1 MENFNCVYCNE
12 QMQYLAREE
21 IQLGKTGWLMG
32 SIPNAISGALEVD
45 IYMCPYCR
53 KLEFYAVEDNGDD
66 CDCEENC
73 ECCCENE
80 E

>member
-12 QMQYLAREE
+12 QMQFLAREE
-21 IQLGKTGWLMG
+21 IQLGKTGFLMG
-32 SIPNAISGALEVD
+32 SIPNALAGTLEVD

-53 KLEFYAVEDNGDD
+53 KLEFYAVEDGDD
-66 CDCEENC
+66 ECECEG
-73 ECCCENE
+73 ECCCECE